1 MSRGEERSNSSLTLA
16 HSEQLLMRCEIS
28 VILTVFSLRWC
39 YGKGLDKFAPIG
51 PVLVSPK
58 IFDSSDVKVAS
69 KLNGQDFQEDST
81 ESMIHTVPRIIE
93 HFSQGTTLEKGDVIM
108 TGTPANVGYARNPP
122 VFLQDGDEVR
132 IVIDGIGTLRH
143 TIKYE

>member
-1 MSRGEERSNSSLTLA
+1 MSN
-16 HSEQLLMRCEIS
+16 
-28 VILTVFSLRWC
+28 RWC

-51 PVLVSPK
+51 PQLVSPK

-108 TGTPANVGYARNPP
+108 TGTPSNVGYARNPP
-122 VFLQDGDEVR
+122 VFLQDGDEVK

>member
-1 MSRGEERSNSSLTLA
+1 MQSTDQRI
-16 HSEQLLMRCEIS
+16 CYEIA
-28 VILTVFSLRWC
+28 RWC
-39 YGKGLDKFAPIG
+39 YGKGLDKFAPLG
-51 PVLVSPK
+51 PQLVSPR

-69 KLNGQDFQEDST
+69 KLNGENFQEDST